1 VSDPEWEEDTDE
13 YDEDSDDD
21 GEVVAWIC
29 ACGEI
34 NPVAKATCGDCGAS
48 EKDRIA

>member
-1 VSDPEWEEDTDE
+1 LPREWEEDTDE
-13 YDEDSDDD
+13 HDEDSDD